1 MGCPHRS
8 HLVKTASIGPTPLS
22 VSGALLLYSLRLLSQ
37 FLIRAPSL
45 LYRRDRL
52 AYPAQPGP
60 SPLSPV
66 LGDGPHELAPDNHPV
81 GLRRRL
87 GRRLRRPYAEPE
99 RHRNPRL
106 RPHPPQQ
113 LHGLRRQA
121 VPHPGDPRH
130 GDAVDEPRR
139 ERHGLL
145 NPGLRRRRGHERA
158 EADAA
163 VRARLGERGRLVDGE
178 VRYHEARDPRLR
190 RLVQEAPGAPGE
202 DGVVVEQE
210 HHGHAVREAGGE
222 GQAVAEVCPVL
233 DGAGGG
239 VLDRRPVGQRVGE
252 GNPYLQHV
260 GPGSDERLPPL
271 GRPVKRRVATG
282 EVRHEGRASPRESL
296 PEPLSPAHEGSSPAS
311 RASMPKAS
319 ATTPMSLSPRPERL
333 MTRFLPGPS
342 SRATFSAWW
351 IACEVSSAG
360 MIPSRR
366 EHITKAANASSSV
379 APTYSTRPSS
389 LR

>member
-52 AYPAQPGP
+52 AHPAQPGP
-60 SPLSPV
+60 GPLSP
-66 LGDGPHELAPDNHPV
+66 
-81 GLRRRL
+81 
-87 GRRLRRPYAEPE
+87 
-99 RHRNPRL
+99 
-106 RPHPPQQ
+106 
-113 LHGLRRQA
+113 
-121 VPHPGDPRH
+121 

-145 NPGLRRRRGHERA
+145 HPGLRRRRGHERA

-163 VRARLGERGRLVDGE
+163 VRARLGEGGSLVDGE

-202 DGVVVEQE
+202 DCVVVEQE
-210 HHGHAVREAGGE
+210 HHGDAVREAGGE
-222 GQAVAEVCPVL
+222 GQAVAEVRPVL
-233 DGAGGG
+233 DRAGGG

-260 GPGSDERLPPL
+260 GPASNERLPHL
-271 GRPVKRRVATG
+271 DRPVERRVARRQ
-282 EVRHEGRASPRESL
+282 VRHEGRAPLRESP

-311 RASMPKAS
+311 RASMPRAS

-351 IACEVSSAG
+351 MACEVSSAG

-366 EHITKAANASSSV
+366 EHITKASNASSSV

>member
-52 AYPAQPGP
+52 AHPAQPGP
-60 SPLSPV
+60 GPLSPV
-66 LGDGPHELAPDNHPV
+66 LGDEPHELAPDNHPV

-87 GRRLRRPYAEPE
+87 GR
-99 RHRNPRL
+99 
-106 RPHPPQQ
+106 
-113 LHGLRRQA
+113 
-121 VPHPGDPRH
+121 
-130 GDAVDEPRR
+130 
-139 ERHGLL
+139 
-145 NPGLRRRRGHERA
+145 
-158 EADAA
+158 
-163 VRARLGERGRLVDGE
+163 
-178 VRYHEARDPRLR
+178 RLR

-239 VLDRRPVGQRVGE
+239 VLDGRPVGQRVGE

-260 GPGSDERLPPL
+260 GPGSEERLPHL
-271 GRPVKRRVATG
+271 GRPVKRRVAAG
-282 EVRHEGRASPRESL
+282 EVRHEGRASPRESP

-351 IACEVSSAG
+351 MACEVSSAG

-366 EHITKAANASSSV
+366 EHITKASNASSSV